1 MRQCVCI
8 LQRPLFLGFSWTA
21 LPIFEPPYLRSG
33 AFHNFPD
40 TSEITSEILP
50 LSGLHL
56 PFCHLL
62 RFLVTLD
69 RNKKNC
75 SIQNNV
81 SLNNIVIYSKETVIM
96 LDKVGVYLKAMVEEK
111 TIIEKFTTK
120 NYFNDNYN

>member
-1 MRQCVCI
+1 M
-8 LQRPLFLGFSWTA
+8 LLRPA
-21 LPIFEPPYLRSG
+21 Y
-33 AFHNFPD
+33 H
-40 TSEITSEILP
+40 
-50 LSGLHL
+50 H
-56 PFCHLL
+56 HLL

-111 TIIEKFTTK
+111 TKQEKFTTK
-120 NYFNDNYN
+120 NYFNDNYNYSIVEEVLKH